1 MKKFML
7 AISAIFLA
15 LTVSFVSPSLASA
28 ETQQTVFNSVYN
40 YLVLN
45 PLEEIQ
51 EAQIEEYAL
60 KVESAITLAEE
71 LANNEEVKSTIIDFD
86 SKHYSILKKYKLFVS
101 NYKLGSIYNEQDYSN
116 TENGIIL
123 LNKEKSIAE
132 TAILNAVNKSQV
144 DDAFLTFYNFIN
156 SNALAKNVSIAKTNE
171 ESTVYGEVS
180 TVDGSLYFSTDDY
193 LIISKYN
200 NSAIFKNA
208 QVALLESEELL
219 MEKGGIAYYFNV
231 QLNKNGV
238 ILENLETPLLVKIK
252 LDGANLTV
260 EDGTVCQ
267 IAVYK
272 GNRTVEL
279 KNANVLNGALE
290 FEISELGAYALCLEG
305 YAIQNRSAVVTFFS
319 KYWVYVLLGAVVIF
333 IIVTPITVARKVKR
347 RKLKKEKQ
355 EYKRYKKAKKLE
367 IKKQKKQKRNEK
379 V

>member
-28 ETQQTVFNSVYN
+28 ETQQTVFNSAYN

-45 PLEEIQ
+45 PFEEIQ

-71 LANNEEVKSTIIDFD
+71 LSNNEEVKSTIIDFD
-86 SKHYSILKKYKLFVS
+86 NKHAFILKKYKFFVS
-101 NYKLGSIYNEQDYSN
+101 DYKLGSIYNEQDYSN
-116 TENGIIL
+116 TENGIIK
-123 LNKEKSIAE
+123 LNNEKASAKL
-132 TAILNAVNKSQV
+132 AIENATNKQQV
-144 DDAFLTFYNFIN
+144 DEAYSTFYELVN
-156 SNALAKNVSIAKTNE
+156 SNSLAINVNIAKTNE
-171 ESTVYGEVS
+171 ESTIYGEVT
-180 TVDGSLYFSTDDY
+180 TVDGSSYFSTDDY
-193 LIISKYN
+193 LIISKFN

-219 MEKGGIAYYFNV
+219 MENGGIAYYFNV

-279 KNANVLNGALE
+279 KNATILNGVLE

-333 IIVTPITVARKVKR
+333 LIVVPIQFS
-347 RKLKKEKQ
+347 RKLKRKKLKAEKKEF
-355 EYKRYKKAKKLE
+355 KRYQKAKKLQ